1 MPERPTQEIPTI
13 RQQAPKPPGLLPK
26 NVQAWAALGVA
37 AGMLLLMWITSGTKK
52 PATAATNAP
61 DARLTPTLTD
71 VNAAKVAEMH
81 KEIERLQKENARTLE
96 AAMEMQR
103 QMQGIQG
110 HAQPGAP
117 GLNTNGGLLGPGGAA
132 GPYATQAAPPPTTA
146 LEDSLKAEHRR
157 REYLSLFAS
166 NVAVQKGSEGTDR
179 GSGRSNPEN
188 SFSPGT
194 SPMGT
199 DPTSDLLRQTEEQIA
214 QLQKL
219 AGSLPPPPVLAA
231 AEPSSPGQPA
241 TGSASPAPAQPA
253 KEPNPAVFPTGAFN
267 SAEGKNYVIFEGTE
281 LEGLLMNRLDGT
293 FAGPVNCLV
302 TTNVYSR
309 DRQHLL
315 VPAGSKILGEAKP
328 VNSIGQ
334 VRLAVLF
341 HRIIMPD
348 GYSVTLD
355 QFKGL
360 NQVGETALRD
370 KVNNHYSKIFGVSL
384 AIGVLG
390 GVAQA
395 GSGNILT
402 QSATDRAKIAAG
414 ESLALTS
421 ERILDKFL
429 NILPTVTIREG
440 TRVKIYLSSDLV
452 VPDYG
457 SHTVPPNI

>member
-1 MPERPTQEIPTI
+1 
-13 RQQAPKPPGLLPK
+13 
-26 NVQAWAALGVA
+26 
-37 AGMLLLMWITSGTKK
+37 
-52 PATAATNAP
+52 
-61 DARLTPTLTD
+61 
-71 VNAAKVAEMH
+71 
-81 KEIERLQKENARTLE
+81 
-96 AAMEMQR
+96 
-103 QMQGIQG
+103 
-110 HAQPGAP
+110 
-117 GLNTNGGLLGPGGAA
+117 
-132 GPYATQAAPPPTTA
+132 
-146 LEDSLKAEHRR
+146 
-157 REYLSLFAS
+157 
-166 NVAVQKGSEGTDR
+166 
-179 GSGRSNPEN
+179 
-188 SFSPGT
+188 
-194 SPMGT
+194 MGT

-219 AGSLPPPPVLAA
+219 AGSLPPAPALAA

-370 KVNNHYSKIFGVSL
+370 KVNNHYAKIFGVSL

-390 GVAQA
+390 GVAQT
-395 GSGNILT
+395 GSGNFLT

-452 VPDYG
+452 VPDYA